1 MKTFYFFLFIAI
13 TLTSNAQNL
22 SNAPLESAYQDN
34 EFLKYRIHYGI
45 INAGYATLNVH
56 EVAKDSV
63 FHFVGKG
70 WTVGMSNWFFKVQD
84 RYESYIDTKTQLPTH
99 FVRDIDEGGYKI
111 NRDIYFDQ
119 ENHLATVE
127 DHKKDTVYKV
137 EAFQVHDM
145 ISGFYS
151 LRNHPID
158 SLKIGESISL
168 DMFFDGETNP
178 FKLVYLGE
186 DILKTKFGK
195 IPCYKLRPMV
205 QSGRV
210 FKEKESVTLWVSS
223 GKNRVPLR
231 IKANLAVGSL
241 KIDLTSYSGLT
252 HSF

>member
-1 MKTFYFFLFIAI
+1 MKTFYYFLFTIFTTTAF
-13 TLTSNAQNL
+13 AQAQSGAKSEN
-22 SNAPLESAYQDN
+22 AYQDS

-45 INAGYATLNVH
+45 INAGYATLKVH
-56 EVAKDSV
+56 EVAKDSA

-70 WTVGMSNWFFKVQD
+70 WTVGVSDWFFKVRD
-84 RYESYIDTKTQLPTH
+84 RYESYIDAKTQLPTH
-99 FVRDIDEGGYKI
+99 FIRDINEGGYKI
-111 NRDIYFDQ
+111 KRDIYFDHS
-119 ENHLATVE
+119 NNKVTIE
-127 DHKKDTVYKV
+127 DHKKDTIYKV
-137 EAFQVHDM
+137 DAFQVHDM

-158 SLKIGESISL
+158 TLKIGESISI

-178 FKLVYLGE
+178 FKLVFLGE

-210 FKEKESVTLWVSS
+210 FKAKESVTLWVSADN
-223 GKNRVPLR
+223 KRIPLR
-231 IKANLAVGSL
+231 IKADLAVGSL
-241 KIDLTSYSGLT
+241 KVDLTSYSGLT